1 MEYTVHMAAR
11 ISILSDLQII
21 LNISKHILQN
31 AVGAKPI
38 QFYHKPRETDG
49 KHLYLNIQVTYEVT
63 QSAMMTKNTLLIHFF
78 FTFPPSFTQFTSS
91 WPHPQF
97 FLVFLW
103 SLCAVLSLS
112 DPSSDGD
119 LCVLGS
125 SLVAPDPH
133 GVCCPV
139 CWT

>member
-1 MEYTVHMAAR
+1 MSFYPPIPWNTQFFHMAAR

-21 LNISKHILQN
+21 LNILKHILQN

-78 FTFPPSFTQFTSS
+78 LLFLPHLHSLLLLGHTHSS
-91 WPHPQF
+91 
-97 FLVFLW
+97 
-103 SLCAVLSLS
+103 
-112 DPSSDGD
+112 SSSSCG
-119 LCVLGS
+119 LCVLS
-125 SLVAPDPH
+125 SH
-133 GVCCPV
+133 SQ
-139 CWT
+139 TEKHQNSNQ